1 MKKLT
6 TADTKTLKLISDQQ
20 DETAAKLDLLE
31 KKLWA
36 EADEKNEELKKLMK
50 KQESRVNELI
60 DNLNA
65 DLARQA
71 EAVKETVKAF
81 QVQFADF
88 DR

>member
-1 MKKLT
+1 
-6 TADTKTLKLISDQQ
+6 
-20 DETAAKLDLLE
+20 
-31 KKLWA
+31 
-36 EADEKNEELKKLMK
+36 MK

-81 QVQFADF
+81 QAQFADF
-88 DR
+88 DQ